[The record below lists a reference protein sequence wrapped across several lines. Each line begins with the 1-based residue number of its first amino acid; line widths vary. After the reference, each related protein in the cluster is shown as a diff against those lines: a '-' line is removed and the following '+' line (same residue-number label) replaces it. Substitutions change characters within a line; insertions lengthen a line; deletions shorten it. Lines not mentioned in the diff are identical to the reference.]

1 MGQGFAIAQKDFS
14 ILKYVMGSM
23 RVQATEQT

>member
-1 MGQGFAIAQKDFS
+1 MGQGFAIAQKDFL
-14 ILKYVMGSM
+14 ILKYAMGSK